1 MSGARARRVVV
12 AAVGSEFRRDD
23 AAGPAV
29 IDRVG
34 GELGGV
40 EVLGAL
46 ASPFDLLG
54 AWDGADL
61 AIVVDA
67 AAADDQPGA
76 VHVVEVDMASVPE
89 THGRTSRSASSHG
102 VGVIE
107 AIRIARVLGTAPERV
122 VLVGV
127 AGEDFGEGTRLSR
140 SVSRAVEQAA
150 RVVGE
155 LAGAASAGNPL
166 GLELRRQGHHR
177 LTHDDPLQRGFDG
190 WSGARPDPLH
200 PEGTIG
206 SSPESG
212 CGRHCK

>member
-1 MSGARARRVVV
+1 M
-12 AAVGSEFRRDD
+12 
-23 AAGPAV
+23 
-29 IDRVG
+29 
-34 GELGGV
+34 
-40 EVLGAL
+40 LGAL

-67 AAADDQPGA
+67 AAATTSPGRCT
-76 VHVVEVDMASVPE
+76 SSRWTWPRVPE
-89 THGRTSRSASSHG
+89 TDGRTSRSASSHG

-127 AGEDFGEGTRLSR
+127 AGEDFGEGTGLSP

-155 LAGAASAGNPL
+155 LAGAASAGN
-166 GLELRRQGHHR
+166 R
-177 LTHDDPLQRGFDG
+177 
-190 WSGARPDPLH
+190 
-200 PEGTIG
+200 
-206 SSPESG
+206 
-212 CGRHCK
+212 

>member
-67 AAADDQPGA
+67 AAAADQPGA

-89 THGRTSRSASSHG
+89 TDGRTSRSASSHG

-127 AGEDFGEGTRLSR
+127 AGEDFGEGTGLSQ

-155 LAGAASAGNPL
+155 LAGAASAGN
-166 GLELRRQGHHR
+166 R
-177 LTHDDPLQRGFDG
+177 
-190 WSGARPDPLH
+190 
-200 PEGTIG
+200 
-206 SSPESG
+206 
-212 CGRHCK
+212 